1 MTLTDTGPLV
11 ALLDKD
17 DVHHASCVAA
27 LKRLP
32 SGPLLTTWL
41 LPYGGH
47 VPARTSGRLPLSG

>member
-27 LKRLP
+27 WIWRMLRSWWLP
-32 SGPLLTTWL
+32 KPVLCVVYLRWIAIFASI
-41 LPYGGH
+41 
-47 VPARTSGRLPLSG
+47 V